1 MFLPQEVSYGKLLEM
16 YFKSRAEAGRQLA
29 DKLTAYNKINSVVI
43 ALTPGAVIVGA
54 QIAMKLHSSLM
65 MLLTENISLPGE
77 GDPLAAITA
86 DNTFTYNNKFS
97 TGEIAEMHDEFLNV
111 IESQR
116 SEKLH
121 HLHAL
126 LGHGGE
132 MHRELLRHRNVIL
145 VSDGLNSGFSLDVAN
160 DYLKSIKLNR
170 LVIATPI
177 ASVSAVDRMHLVGDE
192 IVCLSVIQNYMD
204 TNHYYDDNTIP
215 DTDGLVKILMS
226 TPVNWDQH
234 V

>member
-65 MLLTENISLPGE
+65 MLLTENITLPGE
-77 GDPLAAITA
+77 TEPLAAVTSE
-86 DNTFTYNNKFS
+86 NTFTYNNKFS
-97 TGEIAEMHDEFLNV
+97 LGELAEMHDEFINI

-116 SEKLH
+116 LDRLH

-132 MHRELLRHRNVIL
+132 IHRELLRHRTVIL
-145 VSDGLNSGFSLDVAN
+145 VSDGLSNGFSLDVAA
-160 DYLKSIKLNR
+160 DYLKTIKLER
-170 LVIATPI
+170 LIIATPI
-177 ASVSAVDRMHLVGDE
+177 ASVTAVDRMHLVGDG
-192 IVCLSVIQNYMD
+192 IACLSVIANYLD

-215 DTDGLVKILMS
+215 DTDDLIKVLMS

-234 V
+234 S